1 MPTASGWK
9 DVMVRRLLMLMVLV
23 VSATASAESGPSARL
38 STDNAEAAAKDAE
51 HRVAQLALY
60 RAGLAKR
67 YQDELDAIDRL
78 KRQRASW
85 RHDREL
91 RESLSSSAETANQLG
106 AATHD
111 LERANVSLSSARR
124 AYLAAIDA
132 ECSAGVA
139 PLRAAQLARA
149 RALLGPQV
157 KEPPRPIV
165 VPDLEVDPLADPEEL
180 DQRAVELREGEDA
193 LNRQLAGL
201 EAQTVELEHLALL
214 RKQHD
219 RAGYLSDRD
228 DDQPRRSTAQKSND
242 VTGDGGGG
250 GGVTPTV
257 PPAPQPSENP
267 VPIVLSNVIDASTI
281 NSLAAAQ
288 RSGDPAQR
296 AEATHRA
303 HAAVA
308 TRLEQVRKKRIEIEA
323 RAKQLRGKR

>member
-1 MPTASGWK
+1 MPTALGWEE
-9 DVMVRRLLMLMVLV
+9 VMVRRLLILMLLV
-23 VSATASAESGPSARL
+23 ASTTASAESGQSTRL
-38 STDNAEAAAKDAE
+38 SIATDNAEAAAKDAE
-51 HRVAQLALY
+51 HRVAQLALH

-124 AYLAAIDA
+124 AYLGAIDA
-132 ECSAGVA
+132 EYSAGVA

-180 DQRAVELREGEDA
+180 DQRAVELRESEDA

-201 EAQTVELEHLALL
+201 EAQAVELEHLALL

-242 VTGDGGGG
+242 VAVDEGGGG
-250 GGVTPTV
+250 GILPM
-257 PPAPQPSENP
+257 PQPSENP
-267 VPIVLSNVIDASTI
+267 VPIILSNVIDASTI
-281 NSLAAAQ
+281 NSFAAAQ

-308 TRLEQVRKKRIEIEA
+308 NRLEQVRRKRIEIEA